1 MSQGATV
8 ERHIVE
14 PGWARAAR
22 ALPSPPFVIARTLAM
37 LRDDTFDPVHVK
49 SVIETD
55 PSLTARL
62 LRYANSAS
70 IRRAGPRVNS
80 IDRAIRALGSRN
92 LFRLLTTV
100 AASALRTRR
109 VPGYGLEDYSLW
121 RYSLRTAVAAEVVAE
136 HVPEVEWSQAYTAGL
151 LLDIGKVLLGPRLDE
166 ETDQVLGYLQEHPR
180 ESFDRAEA
188 TVLGVDHAEVGAFVA
203 AEWGLPD
210 SLVEAIRHHHQPSCA
225 RSHRELVY
233 VCHVADF
240 VALAAGT
247 SSGIDGM
254 NYMIDDGWRELVP
267 LTDDQL
273 YRKLMQVEERVQAVI
288 EMLDPT
294 GIGATDA

>member
-1 MSQGATV
+1 MTETATI
-8 ERHIVE
+8 ERTSIE

-22 ALPSPPFVIARTLAM
+22 ALPSPPFVIARTLSM
-37 LRDDTFDPVHVK
+37 LRDDTFDPVQVK

-55 PSLTARL
+55 PALTARL
-62 LRYANSAS
+62 LRYANSAP

-136 HVPEVEWSQAYTAGL
+136 HVPEVDWSEAYTAGL

-166 ETDQVLGYLQEHPR
+166 ETERVLRYLEDHPD

-188 TVLGVDHAEVGAFVA
+188 TVLGVDHAEVGAYVA
-203 AEWGLPD
+203 AQWGLPD
-210 SLVEAIRHHHQPSCA
+210 SLVAAIRHHHQPACA
-225 RSHRELVY
+225 SAYPELVY

-254 NYMIDDGWRELVP
+254 NYAVDEAWSDFVP
-267 LTDDQL
+267 LTDEQL
-273 YRKLMQVEERVQAVI
+273 YQKLIQVEERVEAVLA
-288 EMLDPT
+288 MLDPAGGPHT
-294 GIGATDA
+294 